1 MKKNYFLMLVLTLC
15 LPLISNGQVLV
26 SEGFSYADGSLVGNG
41 GWAKSSGTA
50 GDFLVSSG
58 QAVVQHG
65 TPSEDVKLA
74 FTPVNGDVYVGF
86 DFSVDDLGAPYS
98 GIDNEYFAHLDLK
111 AKMDIVPPSGGG
123 DFSVGIASSSNTADA
138 TWASDLTFGTS
149 YRAIIKF
156 DQLTGTAQLWISP
169 TASTDTSISG
179 ATGSAATVKEF
190 ELRQSDSSKNET
202 IRVDNL
208 MVGQTFDDV
217 VTFVASTTP
226 ELSIGGFTENQ
237 VFSPETTEV
246 PLNVSL
252 NNFTLSGDDG
262 SGATDN
268 TGDGYIKGTSTI
280 GGIGQVIS
288 LFTADFE
295 DFEVEAGEDY
305 TLTMELVNNDGTS
318 LSPAVISSVTF
329 SVASYEQAAT
339 ISEIRSGTEDNYY
352 ELTGEAI
359 MTFDTGNSRNQKY
372 IQDASGAILIDDSA
386 GIISTSYNVGDG
398 ISGIKGKLSSFGGV
412 FQFIPQVDPGV
423 ASNTGVAFSAE
434 TLTIAELTANFENYE
449 SEWITINDVSFSD
462 ADGTATF
469 DSGENYEITDGTN
482 TLVFRTAF
490 SDADLI
496 GEVIPSSSVNVTGPA
511 SEFNGTAQIF
521 GISLANIVLGV
532 EKNTLPGFGA
542 YPNPVNGG
550 ILTIT
555 TASSAL
561 KTLNIFNVLGKK
573 VFTQDFSARNKT
585 FDISPIS
592 SGVYI
597 MKVTEGDVIATKKL
611 IIE

>member
-1 MKKNYFLMLVLTLC
+1 MLVLTLC
-15 LPLISNGQVLV
+15 LPLTSNGQVLV

-41 GWAKSSGTA
+41 GWARQSGTA

-58 QAVVQHG
+58 QAVVRHK
-65 TPSEDVKLA
+65 TASEDVKLA
-74 FTPVNGDVYVGF
+74 FSSVSGDVYVGF

-98 GIDNEYFAHLDLK
+98 GSSNEYFAHLDFK
-111 AKMDIVPPSGGG
+111 ARMDIVPPSGGG
-123 DFSVGIASSSNTADA
+123 DFSVGIASSSSTADA
-138 TWASDLTFGTS
+138 TWASDLTFATS

-156 DQLTGTAQLWISP
+156 DQLNGTAQLWISP
-169 TASTDTSISG
+169 SASTDTSISG
-179 ATGSAATVKEF
+179 ATGSPTTVTEF
-190 ELRQSDSSKNET
+190 ELRQSDSSEDET

-208 MVGQTFDDV
+208 MIGQTFDDV

-252 NNFTLSGDDG
+252 NNFTLSADDG
-262 SGATDN
+262 EGESDN
-268 TGDGYIKGTSTI
+268 TGDGYIKGTATI
-280 GGIGQVIS
+280 DGVAEVDA
-288 LFTADFE
+288 LFTTDFE
-295 DFEVEAGEDY
+295 DFEVEAGKEY

-329 SVASYEQAAT
+329 SIASYEQAAT

-372 IQDASGAILIDDSA
+372 IQDASGAILIDDTA
-386 GIISTSYNVGDG
+386 GIISTSYTVGDG
-398 ISGIKGKLSSFGGV
+398 ISGIKGKLSSYGGV
-412 FQFIPQVDPGV
+412 LQFVPQVDPGA
-423 ASNTGVAFSAE
+423 ASNTGIPFSAE
-434 TLTIAELTANFENYE
+434 TVSIAELNQNFENYE
-449 SEWITINDVSFSD
+449 SEWITINDVTFSA

-469 DSGENYEITDGTN
+469 EYRENYEITDGTN

-496 GEVIPSSSVNVTGPA
+496 GVVIPSSSANVTGPA
-511 SEFNGTAQIF
+511 AEFNGTAQIF

-532 EKNTLPGFGA
+532 ERNTLPGFGA

-550 ILTIT
+550 ALTIT
-555 TASSAL
+555 TASSTL
-561 KTLNIFNVLGKK
+561 KTLNIYNVLGKK
-573 VFTQDFSARNKT
+573 VFTQNFSARNKT

-597 MKVTEGDVIATKKL
+597 MKVTEGDAIATKKL

>member
-1 MKKNYFLMLVLTLC
+1 MLVLTLC

-41 GWAKSSGTA
+41 GWAKEGGTT
-50 GDFLVSSG
+50 GDFQITSG
-58 QAVVQHG
+58 AAVVQHG
-65 TPSEDVKLA
+65 APSEDVKLS
-74 FTPVNGDVYVGF
+74 FSSVNGDIYVGF

-98 GIDNEYFAHLDLK
+98 GSDNEYFAHLDFK
-111 AKMDIVPPSGGG
+111 ARMDIVPPSGGG
-123 DFSVGIASSSNTADA
+123 DFSVGIASSASSADA
-138 TWASDLTFGTS
+138 IWASDLTFGTS

-179 ATGSAATVKEF
+179 ATTNAVSLKEF
-190 ELRQSDSSKNET
+190 ELRQSDSSENET
-202 IRVDNL
+202 VRVDNL
-208 MVGQTFDDV
+208 MIGQTFDDV
-217 VTFVASTTP
+217 ITFVVSTTP

-252 NNFTLSGDDG
+252 NNFTLSADDG

-280 GGIGQVIS
+280 GGIVEVIS

-352 ELTGEAI
+352 ELAGEAI

-386 GIISTSYNVGDG
+386 GVISTSYAVGDG
-398 ISGIKGKLSSFGGV
+398 ISGIKGKLSAFQGV
-412 FQFIPQVDPGV
+412 LQFVPQVDPGV
-423 ASNTGVAFSAE
+423 ASNTGISFTAE
-434 TLTIAELTANFENYE
+434 VVTIAELTANFEDYE
-449 SEWITINDVSFSD
+449 SEWITINDVSFLA

-469 DSGENYEITDGTN
+469 ASSENYDITDGTN

-490 SDADLI
+490 SNADLI

-511 SEFNGTAQIF
+511 AESSGTARVL
-521 GISLANIVLGV
+521 GTSLANIVLGL
-532 EKNTLPGFGA
+532 EKNTLPGFSA
-542 YPNPVNGG
+542 YPNPVTGG
-550 ILTIT
+550 ALTVT
-555 TASSAL
+555 TSSAAL

-597 MKVTEGDVIATKKL
+597 MKVTEGDAIATKKL

>member
-41 GWAKSSGTA
+41 GWANEGGTT
-50 GDFLVSSG
+50 GDFQVTSG
-58 QAVVQHG
+58 QAVVQHK
-65 TPSEDVKLA
+65 TASEDVKLA
-74 FTPVNGDVYVGF
+74 FSSVSGDVYVGF
-86 DFSVDDLGAPYS
+86 DFSVDDLGSPYS
-98 GIDNEYFAHLDLK
+98 GSDNEYFAHLDFK
-111 AKMDIVPPSGGG
+111 ARMDIVPPSGGG
-123 DFSVGIASSSNTADA
+123 DFSVGIASNASTADA
-138 TWASDLTFGTS
+138 TWASDLTFATS

-169 TASTDTSISG
+169 TASTDTSILG
-179 ATGSAATVKEF
+179 ATKSAATVKEF
-190 ELRQSDSSKNET
+190 ELRQSDSSEDEV
-202 IRVDNL
+202 IRVDDL
-208 MVGQTFDDV
+208 MIGQTFDDV
-217 VTFVASTTP
+217 ITFVASTTP

-252 NNFTLSGDDG
+252 NNFTLSADDG

-268 TGDGYIKGTSTI
+268 SGDGYIKGTSTI
-280 GGIGQVIS
+280 GGVVEVIS
-288 LFTADFE
+288 VFTTAFE
-295 DFEVEAGEDY
+295 DFEVEAGKDY
-305 TLTMELVNNDGTS
+305 ILTMELVNNDGTS

-386 GIISTSYNVGDG
+386 GIISTSYNAGDG
-398 ISGIKGKLSSFGGV
+398 ISGIKGKLSSFSGV
-412 FQFIPQVDPGV
+412 FQFIPQVDPGA
-423 ASNTGVAFSAE
+423 ASNTGIRFSSE
-434 TLTIAELTANFENYE
+434 TLTIAELKANFENYE
-449 SEWITINDVSFSD
+449 SEWITINDVTFSA
-462 ADGTATF
+462 ADGTKTF
-469 DSGENYEITDGTN
+469 DSREDYEITDGTN

-496 GEVIPSSSVNVTGPA
+496 GEVIPSSSVNITGPA

-532 EKNTLPGFGA
+532 EKNTLLGFSI
-542 YPNPVNGG
+542 YPNPVNNNTF
-550 ILTIT
+550 TIT
-555 TASSAL
+555 SNSISKKVFAVYNL
-561 KTLNIFNVLGKK
+561 LGKK
-573 VFTQDFSARNKT
+573 VLSSSFSGVKSDVDVTA
-585 FDISPIS
+585 IS
-592 SGVYI
+592 SGMYI
-597 MKVTEGDVIATKKL
+597 LKVTEDGKTATKKL
-611 IIE
+611 VIK

>member
-1 MKKNYFLMLVLTLC
+1 MLVLTLC

-532 EKNTLPGFGA
+532 EKNTLSGFGA